1 MSIPRK
7 PKPAKLVVGMFMQ
20 DKPLL
25 METARILRTSYG
37 PVDIVSPWLPF
48 DHTDYYAP
56 EMGAHLFRR
65 FICFDMLIQQD
76 ALPDIKCFTNDLEDR
91 FSKGG
96 KRLINIDPGYF
107 VPERFVLATG
117 KNYAH
122 RVYLKAG
129 IYADLTLTY
138 RKGRFHPLEWTYP
151 DYAGKPIVSFLESV
165 RDKYFYQLGEF
176 PDSVPSGTKGDY
188 LATL

>member
-1 MSIPRK
+1 MSIPHK

-20 DKPLL
+20 DKLL
-25 METARILRTSYG
+25 LIETACLLRTSFG

-56 EMGAHLFRR
+56 EMGAPLFRR
-65 FICFDMLIQQD
+65 FICFDTLIQQD
-76 ALPDIKCFTNDLEDR
+76 ALPDVKYITNDLEDR

-107 VPERFVLATG
+107 VPE
-117 KNYAH
+117 
-122 RVYLKAG
+122 AG

-165 RDKYFYQLGEF
+165 RNKYMYQLGQS

-188 LATL
+188 SATL